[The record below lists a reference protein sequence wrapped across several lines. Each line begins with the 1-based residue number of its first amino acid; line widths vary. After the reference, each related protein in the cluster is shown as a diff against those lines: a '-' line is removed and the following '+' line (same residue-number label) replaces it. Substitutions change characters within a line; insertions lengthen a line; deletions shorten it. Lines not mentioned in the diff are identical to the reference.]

1 MSWYRRIH
9 AWIMLAP
16 AAHAKLNIKLANQSR
31 CDKVGTGAGTGGAG
45 ICEEAEPFEP
55 AWSS

>member
-1 MSWYRRIH
+1 
-9 AWIMLAP
+9 MLAP

-31 CDKVGTGAGTGGAG
+31 CDEVGTGAGTGGAG